1 MDGSRPL
8 PRICADLDRLREE
21 LKQLHEACRRT
32 AGTAQNSPAR
42 RPDTG
47 LVVRGK

>member
-8 PRICADLDRLREE
+8 PMVCADLDRLREE
-21 LKQLHEACRRT
+21 LKQLYEACRRA
-32 AGTAQNSPAR
+32 AGTNHNQPTL